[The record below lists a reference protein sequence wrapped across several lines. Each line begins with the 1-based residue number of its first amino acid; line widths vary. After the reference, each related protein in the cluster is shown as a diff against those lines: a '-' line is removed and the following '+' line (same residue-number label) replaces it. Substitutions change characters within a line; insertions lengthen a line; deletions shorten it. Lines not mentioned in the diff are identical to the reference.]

1 MNLLDEYMSIICSND
16 KHELNEINRNVDNYI
31 KNDASTNLNCIDLIK
46 LCEATLL
53 FVKSERADKE
63 IQALII
69 IQLFLQRL
77 ADSMHVHSFQSNL
90 FIYSTKDW
98 LYF

>member
-1 MNLLDEYMSIICSND
+1 MNLLDEYMNMICSND
-16 KHELNEINRNVDNYI
+16 IHELNQIHRNIDKYI
-31 KNDASTNLNCIDLIK
+31 KNGANSNLNCIDLIK

-53 FVKSERADKE
+53 FVKSERADSE

-77 ADSMHVHSFQSNL
+77 ADSMNLHSSQS
-90 FIYSTKDW
+90 K
-98 LYF
+98 